1 MNLITRAQWGARP
14 ATRWAALSTPVPEV
28 WVHHGAG
35 SSADPVAQW
44 RNYQRFHMDANGW
57 SDIAYNYGIGLG
69 GEVLEGRGADRKGG
83 GTGDPEDSRS
93 YSVCFVGNF
102 EIERPTKAALD
113 ACAELLR
120 WLIAEGK
127 LRPDFTIHGD
137 RDTNQTACPG
147 RHLYERLSDIRALAL
162 TDGDGMPTLD
172 DLDRLRI
179 RFNRREPDA
188 VKTVQD
194 YLRAGGWK
202 PGRSDGKVGARTI
215 AALERAGVGGDPSKL
230 GPPGF
235 ARVVFSA
242 LGGKLTET
250 PIIEVPGDCTAVEA
264 ELAKARGIVADQATR
279 IDAARQALDP

>member
-1 MNLITRAQWGARP
+1 MDMLTRDVIGLRP
-14 ATRWAALSTPVPEV
+14 PTRRTPLSTPVAEV
-28 WVHHGAG
+28 WIHHGAG

-44 RNYQRFHMDANGW
+44 RGYQRFHMDSNGW
-57 SDIAYNYGIGLG
+57 SDIAYNYGVGLG
-69 GEVLEGRGADRKGG
+69 GEILEGRGADRKGG

-102 EIERPTKAALD
+102 EAERPTKAAIE

-120 WLIAEGK
+120 HLIAEGK
-127 LRPDFTIHGD
+127 LRADFRIYGD

-147 RHLYERLSDIRALAL
+147 RHLYARLSDIRALAL
-162 TDGDGMPTLD
+162 EDPMPTLD

-179 RFNRREPDA
+179 SFNRREPDA
-188 VKTVQD
+188 VRTVQD

-230 GPPGF
+230 GPAGF
-235 ARVVFSA
+235 ARIVFSA

-250 PIIEVPGDCTAVEA
+250 PIIEVPGDCSAVEA